1 MADYFPLIVNPVDST
16 INELPAGDNLTL
28 ANSNIVNAGN
38 ISANFFIG
46 DGSQLTNIPIG
57 TSLSNGNS
65 SVSIPAIN
73 GNINFTASGNANILV
88 VTGTGINVTGSII
101 PSANDVYDLGQANAR
116 WRNGYFGGNTI
127 YLDTA
132 SISVNAN
139 GFVVISNEVG
149 GTFTVQ
155 GNDQADTTSIVSG
168 TSNVKVYSSGNVAT
182 TVSGV
187 ANVLVVTTDGA
198 NLTGNLT
205 ATGVKTDNLYYGNG
219 NPWDINN
226 PGGNN
231 TQVQFNSNGAF
242 GASPNFTFNNS
253 TSTVQVDGNLVAN
266 TMQIGSGIYAWSK
279 SFIHLATTIS
289 NADQLLYSVAAANI
303 SGVEFHIIATDNTLG
318 ARQSTKISSVV
329 YDGQI
334 QNNEYAG
341 LYINDG
347 IGSFAVQYNP
357 GNLVTPP
364 AVELRVTPDNNSQI
378 AYKMLITL
386 FAS

>member
-1 MADYFPLIVNPVDST
+1 MADYFPLIVNSANST

-46 DGSQLTNIPIG
+46 NGSQLTDIPVG

-65 SVSIPAIN
+65 SVNIPEIN
-73 GNINFTASGNANILV
+73 GNINFAATGNANVLV
-88 VTGTGINVTGSII
+88 ITGTGLNVTGNII
-101 PSANDVYDLGQANAR
+101 PGADDVYDLGRANAR

-132 SISVNAN
+132 SVSVDAN
-139 GFVVISNEVG
+139 GFVVISNELG
-149 GTFTVQ
+149 GSFTVQ
-155 GNDQADTTSIVSG
+155 GNTQADTTSIVNG
-168 TSNVKVYSSGNVAT
+168 TSNIKVYANGNVAT
-182 TVSGV
+182 TVGGV
-187 ANVLVVTTDGA
+187 ANVLLVTSAGA

-205 ATGVKTDNLYYGNG
+205 VTGVKTDNLYYANG
-219 NPWDINN
+219 NPWDLSN
-226 PGGNN
+226 PAGNN
-231 TQVQFNSNGAF
+231 TQVQYNSNGDF
-242 GASPNFTFNNS
+242 GASANFTFNNS
-253 TSTVQVDGNLVAN
+253 TSTVQIDGNLVAN

-279 SFIHLATTIS
+279 TFIHLATTVS
-289 NADQLLYSVAAANI
+289 NADQLLYSVPAANL
-303 SGVEFHIIATDNTLG
+303 SGVEFHIVATDNTLG

-329 YDGQI
+329 YDGQV
-334 QNNEYAG
+334 QNNEYSG

-347 IGSFAVQYNP
+347 VGTFFVQYNS
-357 GNLVTPP
+357 GSIPP

-386 FAS
+386 FAE

>member
-16 INELPAGDNLTL
+16 INELPAGNNLTL

-46 DGSQLTNIPIG
+46 NGSQLTDIPVG

-65 SVSIPAIN
+65 SVNIPQAN
-73 GNINFTASGNANILV
+73 GNINFTATGNANVLV
-88 VTGTGINVTGSII
+88 ITGTGVNVTGNVI
-101 PSANDVYDLGQANAR
+101 PGADDVYDLGRANAR

-132 SISVNAN
+132 SISVDAS
-139 GFVVISNEVG
+139 GFVVISNELG
-149 GTFTVQ
+149 GSFTVQ
-155 GNDQADTTSIVSG
+155 GNTQADTTSIVNG
-168 TSNVKVYSSGNVAT
+168 TSNIKVYASGNVAT
-182 TVSGV
+182 TVGGV
-187 ANVLVVTTDGA
+187 ANVLLVTAAGA

-205 ATGVKTDNLYYGNG
+205 ATGVKTDNLYYANG
-219 NPWDINN
+219 NPWDLSN
-226 PGGNN
+226 PAGSN
-231 TQVQFNSNGAF
+231 TQVQFNSNGDF
-242 GASPNFTFNNS
+242 GASANFTFNSS

-279 SFIHLATTIS
+279 TFVHLATTVS
-289 NADQLLYSVAAANI
+289 NADQLLYSVPAANL
-303 SGVEFHIIATDNTLG
+303 SGAEFHIVATDNTLG

-329 YDGQI
+329 YDGQV
-334 QNNEYAG
+334 QNNEYSG

-347 IGSFAVQYNP
+347 VGTFFVQYNS
-357 GNLVTPP
+357 GSIPP

-386 FAS
+386 FAE